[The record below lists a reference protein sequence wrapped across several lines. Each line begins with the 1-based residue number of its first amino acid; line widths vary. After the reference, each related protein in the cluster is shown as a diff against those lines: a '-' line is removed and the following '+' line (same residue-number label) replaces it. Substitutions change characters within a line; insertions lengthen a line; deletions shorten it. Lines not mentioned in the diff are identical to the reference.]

1 MRKLLKKIFSK
12 TFEYPTDIVKKIE
25 DAHLVGRGGAGF
37 PTHLKWKAVKKA
49 KSKKKFVIC
58 NASEGEIGIFK
69 DFHILKYWPEKV
81 FRGCEIAAN
90 FLKTDE
96 IYFNFNGNYYK
107 KLKKKIDKC
116 AKKSR
121 KRGFKIT
128 IFHEMPSYP
137 GGEETALCNAIEG
150 KRLMP
155 RAKPPF
161 PSDAGLWGY
170 PTMIH
175 NVETLFNIAE
185 VAEGKFENKR
195 FYSISGVGI
204 KDSVFH
210 LSAELSAAEVLRKT
224 ENYPKFKFFAQIGGS
239 ASGMVF
245 NSAQLEKTK
254 VNGAGSIEIYRESI
268 TPKKVLMRWF
278 EFYDRQSCGKCT
290 PCREGTFQL
299 HQLVKNSKTIPWKK
313 ISEILDVLSQT
324 SFCALGRSVSIP
336 VQSYA
341 KNVLKKKI

>member
-1 MRKLLKKIFSK
+1 MRKLIKKIFGK
-12 TFEYPTDIVKKIE
+12 KVEYPTDIVKKIE
-25 DAHLVGRGGAGF
+25 DAKLIGRGGAGF
-37 PTHLKWKAVKKA
+37 PTHLKWKAVQKA
-49 KSKKKFVIC
+49 KGKKKFVIC

-69 DFHILKYWPEKV
+69 DFHVLKYWPEKV

-96 IYFNFNGNYYK
+96 IYFNFNENYYR

-116 AKKSR
+116 AKDSK

-137 GGEETALCNAIEG
+137 GGEETALCSAIEG
-150 KRLMP
+150 RRLMP

-195 FYSISGVGI
+195 FYSLSGVGI
-204 KDSVFH
+204 EDKVFH
-210 LSAELSAAEVLRKT
+210 LSADLSVAEVLRKA
-224 ENYPKFKFFAQIGGS
+224 EAYPKFKFFAQIGGS
-239 ASGMVF
+239 ASGVVL
-245 NSAQLEKTK
+245 NSKQLETTK

-278 EFYDRQSCGKCT
+278 AFYDKQSCGKCA

-299 HQLVKNSKTIPWKK
+299 HELVKKSKTIPWKK

-324 SFCALGRSVSIP
+324 SFCALGRSVAIP
-336 VQSYA
+336 VRSYA